1 MKLHS
6 PTAIC
11 CAATLRPH
19 MRACIFF
26 VGRLGIGQSIAFRKN
41 IFGSYPVCALNMCV
55 SIEVFIA
62 FHEKHSNPS
71 ANHIGLLTCRAV
83 QSIIHFVWRN
93 VIFNGTMISNY
104 LKITTPQQF
113 FLCSFNNQIELSIV
127 FYCIGWQILFK
138 SFFFLSLVNEIVY
151 HFNADVFWMFLSKIF
166 KHVRFLSSLWVSSS
180 NVVVFCNYNKFP
192 LIGNSSTECTP
203 VQCYRCFHCT

>member
-1 MKLHS
+1 MELHS

-62 FHEKHSNPS
+62 FYEKHSNPS
-71 ANHIGLLTCRAV
+71 ANHIGLLTRRAV

-113 FLCSFNNQIELSIV
+113 FCVRLITRLNCR
-127 FYCIGWQILFK
+127 LFFTALGDK
-138 SFFFLSLVNEIVY
+138 SFSNHFFSLS
-151 HFNADVFWMFLSKIF
+151 HFIRVSFQCRCVLDV
-166 KHVRFLSSLWVSSS
+166 
-180 NVVVFCNYNKFP
+180 P
-192 LIGNSSTECTP
+192 
-203 VQCYRCFHCT
+203 Q